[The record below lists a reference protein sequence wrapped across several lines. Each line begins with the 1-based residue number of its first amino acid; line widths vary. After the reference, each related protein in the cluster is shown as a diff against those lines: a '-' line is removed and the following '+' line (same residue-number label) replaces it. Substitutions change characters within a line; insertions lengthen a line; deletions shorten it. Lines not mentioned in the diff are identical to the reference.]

1 MPGQVTTHLNPESVK
16 RALALFSRLG
26 LLPDQQPARAP
37 EPEEVAHLKGL
48 VKAAERELR
57 WNEEKRQE
65 AERAQREAEARAEV
79 AERALAK
86 WRPAG
91 TGARQA
97 EQLYPRWRAG
107 QEVPGEWV
115 EAVGM
120 LPGAQAEAA
129 HLLLTRKF
137 SRKTWQEA
145 LSSVLGWLRTHPEDR
160 GECPLSEGQV
170 RRIRNAVAAADR
182 PKDGAQ
188 AFGDTWAKTRAAMEG
203 GYR

>member
-1 MPGQVTTHLNPESVK
+1 MPGMVTTHLNPESVQ

-26 LLPDQQPARAP
+26 LLPEQQPARVP
-37 EPEEVAHLKGL
+37 EPGEVAHLRGL
-48 VKAAERELR
+48 VTAAERELR

-65 AERAQREAEARAEV
+65 AERAQREAEARAEA

-86 WRPAG
+86 WKPSG

-97 EQLYPRWRAG
+97 EKLYPRWRAG

-115 EAVGM
+115 EAVGL
-120 LPGAQAEAA
+120 LPGAQGEAA

-137 SRKTWQEA
+137 TRKTWQEA
-145 LSSVLGWLRTHPEDR
+145 LAHLLGWLRTHPDDR

-170 RRIRNAVAAADR
+170 KRIRSAGAAADR
-182 PKDGAQ
+182 PRSGAE
-188 AFGDTWAKTRAAMEG
+188 AFGDTWARTKTALEG